1 MNFELICWCINL
13 HQKVWYKSEKAF
25 GLWPEWHYTT
35 REIGGWIHIIT
46 SPSLYHWWGVCEVYA
61 SHGTQDFSEAICE
74 KWSKTNRKA
83 KSVWEEKASY
93 GPYQNTI
100 EAERKQ
106 KHSTWSRK
114 EVKTRQTDRIWT
126 MYTCTLTRPTSRSE
140 SRKPGARDI
149 PLKQYWSRKRVSCT
163 KLTQRNTYVTC
174 LLIWAATAF
183 CRQRKQWIRHTV
195 DLSLKRSDFICYARS
210 WIIQSNLI
218 CQIYPILST
227 IYFGMTGQTL
237 RLTVARFMQTC
248 RPPWHPGFVLW
259 WLIVMLTPPRTA
271 HWR

>member
-163 KLTQRNTYVTC
+163 KLTHICDMSTDMSSNC
-174 LLIWAATAF
+174 ILSSEE
-183 CRQRKQWIRHTV
+183 TV
-195 DLSLKRSDFICYARS
+195 DRAYSRLK
-210 WIIQSNLI
+210 LK
-218 CQIYPILST
+218 T
-227 IYFGMTGQTL
+227 I
-237 RLTVARFMQTC
+237 RFYLLCKKLDYTE
-248 RPPWHPGFVLW
+248 
-259 WLIVMLTPPRTA
+259 
-271 HWR
+271 